1 MQLTLEDIGRK
12 AGAATHLYPL
22 DLALRPGEVTVLLGA
37 TQSGKNSRMRL
48 MAGFDKPTEGRMRVD
63 GPIASIAS
71 ISACLELCSSCPCPA
86 A

>member
-1 MQLTLEDIGRK
+1 MQLTLEGIGRK

-63 GPIASIAS
+63 GVDITGMLVRERKVAS
-71 ISACLELCSSCPCPA
+71 LRRR
-86 A
+86 